1 MAYNLALEQK
11 MDALSANWAGLT
23 KKKMFGGIAYL
34 VNGNMVAGPNKEM
47 LVVRANPEL
56 EAELLAQPWAKPM
69 DFTKKPM
76 RGWVFVSSD
85 GWDNQEIL
93 EDIIRKAKAHVDT
106 LPPK

>member
-11 MDALSANWAGLT
+11 MDALSKNWAGLS
-23 KKKMFGGIAYL
+23 KKKMFGGIAYM

-47 LVVRANPEL
+47 LVVRAGPEL
-56 EAELLAQPWAKPM
+56 EAELLAKPYARPM

-76 RGWVFVSSD
+76 RGWVFVGPD
-85 GWDNQEIL
+85 GWDNDAIL
-93 EDIIRKAKAHVDT
+93 EDILGKAKAYVDT